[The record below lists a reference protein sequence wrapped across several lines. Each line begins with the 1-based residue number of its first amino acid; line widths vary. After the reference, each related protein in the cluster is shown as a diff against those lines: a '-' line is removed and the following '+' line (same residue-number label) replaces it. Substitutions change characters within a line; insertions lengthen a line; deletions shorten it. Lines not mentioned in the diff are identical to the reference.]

1 MLTAGVSRLGA
12 TAGSPAHASA
22 SPADEGPPAAENAT
36 ALSAR
41 LASCDSALAARERV
55 LTAQGAA
62 LERERTE
69 REILSAALEERE
81 MRIAQLLREIEELRR
96 SNAPMESTFHGWF

>member
-1 MLTAGVSRLGA
+1 MLTAGVSRQGA

-36 ALSAR
+36 LSAR